1 MTISALCGCS
11 LKKTAFGPFPCPARL
26 ILRIMASAVLVLFFP
41 IIGLAGEKYGTFT
54 SVSEMNIPR
63 SYHTATLLP
72 NGKVLIVGGRRS
84 FRDELDSAELYDPAL
99 HKFIP
104 TGKMLSARAGH
115 TATLLPDGKVLIA
128 GGFQPGEAL
137 ASAEL
142 YDPISGTFSPTGS
155 MAEPR
160 QWHTATLLPNG
171 RVLIAGGGSNE
182 TGITPTAELYDPAA
196 GKFVATGNMTVAR
209 ELHYA
214 TALNEGDVLIVGGV
228 RGGGPNFFYSGHNY
242 LASAEL
248 YDPGQGRFNL
258 LSSTG
263 SGERTGSNGSAVL
276 LANGKVLIAGG
287 IDGEVIVSDARLYD
301 SAERK
306 FLLTGGMASARLR
319 HQATLLSDGRV
330 LVTGGI
336 KTIQWPAHYSARDGR
351 GYNDPERGAFVRLP
365 DMTTPRVGHTATLLS
380 DGEVLITG
388 GMRGSFIGL
397 SAAEL
402 YRPASIVKRA
412 SAKSRPDRPPR
423 PMP

>member
-1 MTISALCGCS
+1 MAISALDGCS
-11 LKKTAFGPFPCPARL
+11 LKKTLARSLVRPDLFCL
-26 ILRIMASAVLVLFFP
+26 IVASAALVLFSP
-41 IIGLAGEKYGTFT
+41 VIGRAGEKYGTFT
-54 SVSEMNIPR
+54 AVGGMNIPR
-63 SYHTATLLP
+63 SY
-72 NGKVLIVGGRRS
+72 
-84 FRDELDSAELYDPAL
+84 

-142 YDPISGTFSPTGS
+142 YDPISGTFSPTAS
-155 MAEPR
+155 MVEPR

-171 RVLIAGGGSNE
+171 KVLIAGGGSNE

-263 SGERTGSNGSAVL
+263 VERTGSNGSAVL

-287 IDGEVIVSDARLYD
+287 IDGEVIVSEARLYD
-301 SAERK
+301 PAEGK
-306 FLLTGGMASARLR
+306 FLRTGDMASARLI

-336 KTIQWPAHYSARDGR
+336 KTILWPAPSVIATTELY
-351 GYNDPERGAFVRLP
+351 DPERGAFLRLP
-365 DMTTPRVGHTATLLS
+365 DMTTPRMGHTATLLS
-380 DGEVLITG
+380 DGEVLIAG
-388 GMRGSFIGL
+388 GMRGTFFGL

-412 SAKSRPDRPPR
+412 SAKNRPHLPQR